1 MPLTSYLLAVIGNRI
16 AALISPIPRKDLVF
30 GRLPTRV
37 WMIESRLMIS
47 TERPE
52 KGAPP
57 AIDSLSLVVPVYN
70 EVENVTPLLQEI
82 TGALSERDLQYEVIF
97 IDDGSSDGSFEAL
110 RDLATRDAHV
120 VVIRFR
126 RNFGQ
131 TAAFAAG
138 FRQARGDVVVTMD
151 ADRQNDPA
159 DIPGLLDKLKE
170 GYDVVNGWR
179 VNRKDPFLLRKLP
192 SRMANTLIARASGV
206 RLRDRG
212 CSLRAFRAPVLRE
225 LHLYGE
231 MHRFIPE
238 MVNNAG
244 FSMAEVPVRHRARV
258 AGQSKYGL
266 SRTFRVI
273 LDLITVLFLRRYS
286 DRPMHLFG
294 GIGIIST
301 VLGTVIAVYL
311 ALLKLWGAVTGGA
324 EGFRAVRIGDRPL
337 LMLAVLLVF
346 IGVQFLV
353 MGLLAELIVRTY
365 YESQDK
371 AVYHVQQV
379 IRQAHGSSLTD
390 EDSKD
395 DGGRAVDAGAD
406 PGVASV
412 ENIAVS

>member
-1 MPLTSYLLAVIGNRI
+1 
-16 AALISPIPRKDLVF
+16 
-30 GRLPTRV
+30 
-37 WMIESRLMIS
+37 MIESRLMMS
-47 TERPE
+47 VKRAEEGRPS
-52 KGAPP
+52 

-70 EVENVTPLLQEI
+70 EVENVAPLLQEI
-82 TGALSERDLQYEVIF
+82 TGALSEGDLQYEVIF

-110 RDLATRDAHV
+110 RDLATKDEHV

-138 FRQARGDVVVTMD
+138 FRQARGDVIVTMD
-151 ADRQNDPA
+151 ADRQNDPG
-159 DIPGLLDKLKE
+159 DIPGLLEKLEE

-192 SRMANTLIARASGV
+192 SRMANALIARASGV

-212 CSLRAFRAPVLRE
+212 CSLRAFRASVLRE

-244 FSMAEVPVRHRARV
+244 FSMAEVPVSHRARV

-294 GIGIIST
+294 GIGILST
-301 VLGTVIAVYL
+301 VFGSVIAAYL

-371 AVYHVQQV
+371 VVYHVQQV
-379 IRQAHGSSLTD
+379 VGQGPVTGQTD
-390 EDSKD
+390 DKAKG
-395 DGGRAVDAGAD
+395 DGGRAAKAGMDA
-406 PGVASV
+406 GVASV
-412 ENIAVS
+412 ENVAVQ

>member
-1 MPLTSYLLAVIGNRI
+1 MQSPTSGEC
-16 AALISPIPRKDLVF
+16 DLSV
-30 GRLPTRV
+30 
-37 WMIESRLMIS
+37 
-47 TERPE
+47 
-52 KGAPP
+52 
-57 AIDSLSLVVPVYN
+57 VVPVFN
-70 EVENVTPLLQEI
+70 EVENVAILLREI
-82 TGALSERDLQYEVIF
+82 TTALSGRALAYEVIF
-97 IDDGSSDGSFEAL
+97 VDDGSRDGSFEAL
-110 RDLATRDAHV
+110 RALAEHDPRV

-138 FRQARGDVVVTMD
+138 FRHARGDVVVTMD

-159 DIPGLLDKLKE
+159 DIPAMLDKLDD

-192 SRMANTLIARASGV
+192 SRLANMLIARASGV

-238 MVNNAG
+238 MVNFAG
-244 FSMAEVPVRHRARV
+244 FSMAEVPVSHRSRV
-258 AGQSKYGL
+258 AGRSKYGL

-286 DRPMHLFG
+286 DRPMHLLG

-301 VLGTVIAVYL
+301 GSGTLIALYLG
-311 ALLKLWGAVTGGA
+311 LLKVAGALSGGVA
-324 EGFRAVRIGDRPL
+324 GFRAVRIGDRPL
-337 LMLAVLLVF
+337 LMLAVLLMF

-371 AVYHVQQV
+371 AVYHVQQILNGREDEPAV
-379 IRQAHGSSLTD
+379 TDQTIREQKGQDL
-390 EDSKD
+390 E
-395 DGGRAVDAGAD
+395 
-406 PGVASV
+406 VARRKNV
-412 ENIAVS
+412 TV

>member
-1 MPLTSYLLAVIGNRI
+1 MTSGKQAVRRVALA
-16 AALISPIPRKDLVF
+16 SCD
-30 GRLPTRV
+30 
-37 WMIESRLMIS
+37 
-47 TERPE
+47 
-52 KGAPP
+52 
-57 AIDSLSLVVPVYN
+57 LSLVIPVYN
-70 EVENVTPLLQEI
+70 EVDNVEPLLQEI
-82 TGALSERDLQYEVIF
+82 TAALAQRDLDYEVVF
-97 IDDGSSDGSFEAL
+97 VDDGSNDGSFAVL
-110 RDLATRDAHV
+110 RNLAHQDEHV
-120 VVIRFR
+120 VAIRFR

-138 FRQARGDVVVTMD
+138 FNYARGDVVVTMD

-159 DIPGLLDKLKE
+159 DIPALLDKVEE

-179 VNRKDPFLLRKLP
+179 VNRKDPFLFRKVP
-192 SRMANTLIARASGV
+192 SRVANWLITRASGV

-238 MVNNAG
+238 MVNFAG
-244 FSMAEVPVRHRARV
+244 FNMAEVPVNHRSRV
-258 AGQSKYGL
+258 AGKSKYGL

-286 DRPMHLFG
+286 DRPMHLLG
-294 GIGIIST
+294 SIGIIST
-301 VLGTVIAVYL
+301 GFGSLIAFYL
-311 ALLKLWGAVTGGA
+311 ALLKLSGAITGGA

-337 LMLAVLLVF
+337 FMLAILLMV

-371 AVYHVQQV
+371 AVYHVREV
-379 IRQAHGSSLTD
+379 ATQATS
-390 EDSKD
+390 
-395 DGGRAVDAGAD
+395 GRELPEPSTAPAKNVAV
-406 PGVASV
+406 
-412 ENIAVS
+412 

>member
-1 MPLTSYLLAVIGNRI
+1 MTSLKTANRQESLA
-16 AALISPIPRKDLVF
+16 SCD
-30 GRLPTRV
+30 
-37 WMIESRLMIS
+37 
-47 TERPE
+47 
-52 KGAPP
+52 
-57 AIDSLSLVVPVYN
+57 LSLVVPVYN
-70 EVENVTPLLQEI
+70 EVENVEPLLEEI
-82 TGALSERDLQYEVIF
+82 RGALTARDLQYEVIF
-97 IDDGSSDGSFEAL
+97 VDDGSSDGSFAAL
-110 RDLATRDAHV
+110 SDLAQQDERV
-120 VVIRFR
+120 VAIRFR

-138 FRQARGDVVVTMD
+138 FRWARGDVVVTMD

-159 DIPGLLDKLKE
+159 DIPALLDKLDE

-179 VNRKDPFLLRKLP
+179 EDRKDAFLFRKFP
-192 SRMANTLIARASGV
+192 SRVANFLIARASGV

-238 MVNNAG
+238 MVNFAG
-244 FSMAEVPVRHRARV
+244 FTMAEVPVNHRSRV
-258 AGQSKYGL
+258 AGKSKYGL

-286 DRPMHLFG
+286 DRPMHLLG
-294 GIGIIST
+294 GIGIVST
-301 VLGTVIAVYL
+301 GLGSLIALYL
-311 ALLKLWGAVTGGA
+311 ALLKIAGAITGGA

-337 LMLAVLLVF
+337 LMLAILLMF

-371 AVYHVQQV
+371 PVYHVQ
-379 IRQAHGSSLTD
+379 
-390 EDSKD
+390 E
-395 DGGRAVDAGAD
+395 
-406 PGVASV
+406 VASKTMTGRMLSDSSTAP
-412 ENIAVS
+412 EREAAV